1 MDIHQNSINF
11 HFTVLTKKT
20 NMMSKK
26 KQKKIQLLKS
36 SIGNLNCFYQDS
48 KNHPIIVDDESR
60 NTNNFPI
67 WAY

>member
-11 HFTVLTKKT
+11 HYSFNKENKYDVK
-20 NMMSKK
+20 
-26 KQKKIQLLKS
+26 KKIQLLKS